1 MRIQHSLLQPLAA
14 AALTAIAFSPVVAQG
29 AAMREH
35 SRPVVVV
42 AKPADASAWRPVA
55 IYLFQ
60 SPRNAGMPN
69 RVTVADSSGQLAAT
83 FTLRG
88 SNIARPMFLE
98 MRDDDLVLEG
108 DTPSGPLTLTFPQRK
123 DSDARSG
130 IVGRW
135 WLNGQQGELLRA
147 VR

>member
-14 AALTAIAFSPVVAQG
+14 AALTAIAFSSVAAQG
-29 AAMREH
+29 AALREH
-35 SRPVVVV
+35 SRPIAV
-42 AKPADASAWRPVA
+42 APPSANAPAWRPVA

-60 SPRNAGMPN
+60 SPRNAGMPSQ
-69 RVTVADSSGQLAAT
+69 VTVADSSGQLAAT

-88 SNIARPMFLE
+88 SNIAHPMFLE
-98 MRDDDLVLEG
+98 IRDDDLVLEG

-123 DSDARSG
+123 DSDARSA
-130 IVGRW
+130 IIGRW
-135 WLNGQQGELLRA
+135 SLNGQQGELLRA